1 MKVVINDRHSGF
13 GVSEE
18 LEAKYKGILGISNPD
33 FCASWDIPR
42 NCPVLV
48 ALVEE
53 MGERAND
60 TYSRLKVVEVPD
72 DIDWYIEEYDGIE
85 HVAEV
90 HRTWR

>member
-18 LEAKYKGILGISNPD
+18 LESKYKGILGITRSD
-33 FCASWDIPR
+33 FYAHLDIVR
-42 NCPVLV
+42 DCPVLV

-53 MGERAND
+53 MGERANNSW
-60 TYSRLKVVEVPD
+60 SRLKVVDIPD

>member
-13 GVSEE
+13 GVSDE

-33 FCASWDIPR
+33 FYAYLDIPR
-42 NCPVLV
+42 DCPVLV

-53 MGERAND
+53 MGERADNSW
-60 TYSRLKVVEVPD
+60 SRLKVIEIPD